1 MQRISQV
8 RRIVQTSAE
17 LGKFLSQ
24 RRGEIEDML
33 KHRFFYKPSFD
44 IYGGISGLYD
54 YGPPGCALKREV
66 EEIWRQHFIL
76 EEDML
81 EVQCTALTPE
91 AVLMASGHVERFTD
105 LMVKD
110 TVTDAGYRA
119 DKLLRELLEI
129 QLEDTTKSD
138 EYREDVRRAI
148 KLAETYTAQ
157 EMHDAFQKFNI
168 KAPKTNNPLSFPE
181 PFNLMFGTLI
191 GPTGKHQGY
200 LRPETAQG
208 IFVNFK
214 HLLDYNRQRLPFAAA
229 QIGSGFRNEVSPRDG
244 LLRVREFTMAEI
256 EHFVN
261 PKKKAHPKF
270 REVAHLVLR
279 LFAQAQQEADQE
291 PIEMT
296 LGDAVS
302 SGLIN
307 NETLGYFIG
316 RTYLF
321 LEKIGVK
328 LHGIRFRQHM
338 KDEMAHYASDCW
350 DCEILTSYGWVECVG
365 IADRSCYDLT
375 KHAEASKKNLT
386 AAEVYPEPIFV
397 ELVHLNPN
405 KAKIAQTFKKDSK
418 AVFTAIETLAE
429 CEKECALAAVQAGS
443 NYTLAIAGGSVE
455 LTPEMISP
463 AKVNTKISQETFYP
477 SVIEPS
483 FGIGRI
489 LYALM
494 EHSYNVRADVEDK
507 RAYLDLPAKVAPIK
521 VSLLPLSSN
530 EVFVPYLLELK
541 QMLTRVGLSNDIDDS
556 SQSIGRRYARKDE
569 IGIPFAVTVDFQTI
583 EDRTVT
589 LREVKSMGQV
599 RIHVRH

>member
-1 MQRISQV
+1 L
-8 RRIVQTSAE
+8 QTSAE
-17 LGKFLSQ
+17 LARFLSQ
-24 RRGEIEDML
+24 RRAEIEDLL

-81 EVQCTALTPE
+81 EVSCTALTPE
-91 AVLMASGHVERFTD
+91 AVLIASGHVERFSD

-110 TVTDAGYRA
+110 SVTDAGYRA
-119 DKLLRELLEI
+119 DKLVRELLEV
-129 QLEDTTKSD
+129 QLVDVTKTE
-138 EYREDVRRAI
+138 EYREEVRKAI
-148 KLAETYTAQ
+148 RFAETYNAQ
-157 EMHDAFQKFNI
+157 QMHEAILKFNI
-168 KAPKTNNPLSFPE
+168 KAPKTDNELTFPE

-214 HLLDYNRQRLPFAAA
+214 FLLDYNRQRLPFAAA

-261 PKKKAHPKF
+261 PKKKDHPKF
-270 REVAHLVLR
+270 RDVAHLVLN
-279 LFAQAQQEADQE
+279 LFPQEQQETGSE
-291 PIEMT
+291 PIEVQ

-302 SGLIN
+302 SRMIN

-321 LEKIGVK
+321 LTKIGVRPY
-328 LHGIRFRQHM
+328 GIRFRQHM

-375 KHAEASKKNLT
+375 KHAEASKKNLF

-397 ELVHLNPN
+397 DVVNLNPN
-405 KAKIAQTFKKDSK
+405 KAKIAQTFKKDTQAVIK
-418 AVFTAIETLAE
+418 ALETLGD
-429 CEKECALAAVQAGS
+429 CDKEAALAAIQANS
-443 NYTLAIAGGSVE
+443 SYSLAVGDLRVE
-455 LTPEMISP
+455 LTPEMIRP
-463 AKVNTKISQETFYP
+463 VKEVTKISQETFYP
-477 SVIEPS
+477 GVIEPS
-483 FGIGRI
+483 FGIGRV

-494 EHSYNVRADVEDK
+494 EHSYSIREDVTDQ
-507 RAYLDLPAKVAPIK
+507 RAYLEFPATVAPIK
-521 VSLLPLSSN
+521 VSILPLSN
-530 EVFVPYLLELK
+530 NDAFIPLVLEIK
-541 QMLTRVGLSNDIDDS
+541 QNLTKAGLSNDIDDS
-556 SQSIGRRYARKDE
+556 SQSIGRRYARRDE
-569 IGIPFAVTVDFQTI
+569 IGTPYAVTVDFQTV

-589 LREVKSMGQV
+589 LREVTGMTQV
-599 RIHVRH
+599 RLPVRPT